1 MTGNIG
7 SNDVLCGRGGATNNH
22 LGNKRF
28 RAIVV
33 EYQYEYLEAKK
44 KEKAVIARQIV
55 ERIKKSGGRFL
66 KRDATSDVW
75 VEVTPK
81 KATEKTSQALREG
94 LDVRHKTI
102 RPEKM
107 HRRDSDSSCESP
119 RKRARLVE
127 GKVVEPPSLM
137 GFGRVE
143 QGNIPELNDERR
155 SAPVNPM
162 LVYFKPP
169 SITQEDCEDTA
180 AV

>member
-1 MTGNIG
+1 MTANIG

-107 HRRDSDSSCESP
+107 PRRDSDSSCESP

-137 GFGRVE
+137 GFGRE

-155 SAPVNPM
+155 SAPVDPM
-162 LVYFKPP
+162 LEYFKPP
-169 SITQEDCEDTA
+169 SITQEDCENTE